1 MRRAGGRT
9 EGGLVNY
16 AVVFAGGSGVRMN
29 TRTTPKQFLRI
40 HGRTILEHTL
50 AHFED
55 HPLIDG
61 IAVACLE
68 SWIPALHHELATAG
82 FTKVRW
88 IVPGGQ
94 TGQESI
100 RNALEALR
108 SSGVPE
114 DAVVLVH
121 DGVRPVIDEETITRN
136 IDSVRAHGSAITVS
150 PQWETVV
157 CVDSGSRVEFTT
169 NRMATR
175 VAKAPQSFL
184 LGELSAAHS
193 RAVDEGRGD
202 FIDSATL
209 MGHFGHDLHT
219 VDGPA
224 DNIKVTTAT
233 DFYVLRAI
241 LDARE
246 AVQVFG

>member
-1 MRRAGGRT
+1 MS
-9 EGGLVNY
+9 Y
-16 AVVFAGGSGVRMN
+16 AVVFAGGSGIRMN

-50 AHFED
+50 THFEE
-55 HPLIDG
+55 HPRIDG

-68 SWIPALHHELATAG
+68 SWIPMLRNELDSAG
-82 FTKVRW
+82 FTKVKW
-88 IVPGGQ
+88 IVPGGR

-100 RNALEALR
+100 RNALDALR
-108 SSGVPE
+108 AAGVSDE
-114 DAVVLVH
+114 EVVLVH
-121 DGVRPVIDEETITRN
+121 DGVRPVVDEETITHN
-136 IDSVRAHGSAITVS
+136 IESVRAHGSAITVS

-157 CVDSGSRVEFTT
+157 CVDSGARVEFTT
-169 NRMATR
+169 NRIATR
-175 VAKAPQSFL
+175 VAKAPQSFR
-184 LGELSAAHS
+184 LGDLSAAHA
-193 RAVDEGRGD
+193 RAAEEGRGD
-202 FIDSATL
+202 FVDCATL
-209 MGHFGHDLHT
+209 MGHYGHELHT